1 MFIEKNL
8 EDYVINMLTDCE
20 GELGELQ
27 RQSYELGLPIIPK
40 DVVKLLGF
48 VLGIHRPVKIL
59 EIGMAVGFSASYMCG
74 FLPENGHITTIDRYP
89 LMIEK
94 AKANFKKLGVEDKIT
109 ILEGDAND
117 VLKTLD
123 EKFDFVFMDAAK
135 GQYINILPD
144 VLRLLKTGGV
154 IMADDILQDGRV
166 AQGYDE
172 VPKRQ
177 RTIHKRMN
185 EFLHTITHRDDLRTS
200 ILTIGDGVALIQKIK
215 DNKKD
220 KE

>member
-1 MFIEKNL
+1 MLVEKYL
-8 EDYVINMLTDCE
+8 EDYVLDMLTDCN

-27 RQSYELGLPIIPK
+27 RKSYEEGLPIIPK

-59 EIGMAVGFSASYMCG
+59 EIGMAVGFSAAFMSG
-74 FLPENGHITTIDRYP
+74 FLPEKGHITTIDRYP

-94 AKANFKKLGVEDKIT
+94 AKANFKRLGIEDKIT
-109 ILEGDAND
+109 ILEGDANI
-117 VLKTLD
+117 VLKNLD

-144 VLRLLKTGGV
+144 VLRLLRVGGV

-166 AQGYDE
+166 AQDYFE
-172 VPKRQ
+172 IPKRQ
-177 RTIHKRMN
+177 RTIHKRLN
-185 EFLHTITHRDDLRTS
+185 EFLNTITHSNNLRTS
-200 ILTIGDGVALIQKIK
+200 ILTIGDGVALIEKL
-215 DNKKD
+215 

>member
-1 MFIEKNL
+1 MLVEKYL
-8 EDYVINMLTDCE
+8 EDYVLNMLDYCD

-27 RQSYELGLPIIPK
+27 KQSYELGLPIIPK

-48 VLGIHRPVKIL
+48 ILGLTKPVKIL
-59 EIGMAVGFSASYMCG
+59 EIGMAVGFSATFMTQ
-74 FLPENGHITTIDRYP
+74 FIPENGHITTIDRYP

-94 AKANFKKLGVEDKIT
+94 AKANFKRLNVEDKIT

-123 EKFDFVFMDAAK
+123 EKYDFVFMDAAK

-144 VLRLLKTGGV
+144 VLRLLKVGGV

-166 AQGYDE
+166 AMKYE
-172 VPKRQ
+172 EIPKRQ

-185 EFLHTITHRDDLRTS
+185 EFLNTVTHREDLRTS
-200 ILTIGDGVALIQKIK
+200 ILTIGDGVALIEKL
-215 DNKKD
+215 
-220 KE
+220 KEC

>member
-1 MFIEKNL
+1 MLVEKYL
-8 EDYVINMLTDCE
+8 EDYVLDMLEYCD

-27 RQSYELGLPIIPK
+27 KQSYELGLPIIPK

-48 VLGIHRPVKIL
+48 VLGLVKPVKIL
-59 EIGMAVGFSASYMCG
+59 EIGMAVGFSASFMSQY
-74 FLPENGHITTIDRYP
+74 LPENGHITTIDRYP

-94 AKANFKKLGVEDKIT
+94 AKANFERFNLQDKIT
-109 ILEGDAND
+109 VLEGDAND

-123 EKFDFVFMDAAK
+123 DRYDFIFMDAAK

-144 VLRLLKTGGV
+144 VLRLLKVGGV

-166 AQGYDE
+166 AMEYDQ
-172 VPKRQ
+172 VPRRQ

-185 EFLHTITHRDDLRTS
+185 EFLHTITHRDDLKTS

-215 DNKKD
+215 
-220 KE
+220 EC